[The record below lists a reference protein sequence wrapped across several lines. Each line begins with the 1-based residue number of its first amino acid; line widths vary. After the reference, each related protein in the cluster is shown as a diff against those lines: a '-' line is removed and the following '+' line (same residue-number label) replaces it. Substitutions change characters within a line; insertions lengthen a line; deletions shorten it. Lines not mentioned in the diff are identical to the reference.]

1 MPSLLHA
8 RGKTQKLR
16 RAEMNAAGAWLA
28 ADRPERSR
36 YLTGSVETVNV
47 VVLVGGV
54 DSLNG
59 EHADRLI
66 RKTGSTA
73 IGCERLS
80 IVRIGSH

>member
-16 RAEMNAAGAWLA
+16 RGEMNAGAWLA